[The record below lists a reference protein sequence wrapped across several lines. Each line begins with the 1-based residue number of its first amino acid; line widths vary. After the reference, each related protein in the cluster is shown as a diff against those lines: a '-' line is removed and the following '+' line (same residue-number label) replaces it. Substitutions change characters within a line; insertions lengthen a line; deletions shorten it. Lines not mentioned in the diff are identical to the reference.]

1 MSIVIVLAIILL
13 LLLTVINGKR
23 GIKAFF
29 SLFANYLLVVCAAV
43 LMCKGFSPVLMALIF
58 SFAASAF
65 ILFFINGINS
75 KTVIAYISIVC
86 VLILVSVLIIGFGY
100 HNRLNGFGGNLND
113 TLYLYSPNIP
123 VDFSAV
129 AVAVILISL
138 TGAIT
143 DTALDI
149 STSLHEV
156 YMNNK
161 NSTFVDLVKSGNNMG
176 ADIMGTMVNTLFFVF
191 LGELTAFVIAY
202 GRYHFG
208 FSVMINDSLF
218 FQEIAQLFIGNIGCI
233 LVIPA
238 TIFLQSYLYTAKKKL
253 QLIKKHTEE

>member
-1 MSIVIVLAIILL
+1 MIIVAVLSIILL

-29 SLFANYLLVVCAAV
+29 SLFVNYMLIVTAAV
-43 LMCKGFSPVLMALIF
+43 LMCKGFSPVLTALVF
-58 SFAASAF
+58 SVGASAF
-65 ILFFINGINS
+65 ILFFINGVNS
-75 KTVIAYISIVC
+75 KTVIANISIVC
-86 VLILVSVLIIGFGY
+86 VLILVSALIIGFGY

-123 VDFSAV
+123 VHFSGV

-156 YMNNK
+156 YVNNPQ
-161 NSTFVDLVKSGNNMG
+161 STFFDLVKSGNNMG

-202 GRYHFG
+202 GRYQFG
-208 FSVMINDSLF
+208 FSVIINDSLF

-233 LVIPA
+233 LVVPA
-238 TIFLQSYLYTAKKKL
+238 TIFLQSYLYTAKKQFRFLKNHP
-253 QLIKKHTEE
+253 KE